1 MGERLTRRLLE
12 TLRAPSVQAHVSY
25 AVLCAVSLALGVGL
39 QLDTRLHFEYQSAH
53 GVIGWVSVHE
63 YAKSQ
68 ETLYYLLAVFGIP
81 LFIALCLFACAFFSR
96 WASRRT
102 GQSEAW
108 TFQRCAFAL
117 TPLLF
122 ACFFFKTSLALALL
136 SLLAVY
142 AAGRFLPSKP
152 PPEAK
157 PADSAS
163 QPKKSADKT
172 RAWKTARYVLIYT
185 LIYILIPALLYLLFY
200 SGGIDGGI
208 DMFHEG
214 ERLAPLNEMLR
225 GGVPYR
231 DIYIQHGLFENAFL
245 ARVGAALFGETLAGV
260 RMMQRLLAPVGYI
273 ALYLLGVQLCRG
285 SWASA
290 LILVMIASGHH
301 TSVSP
306 RHTFGLLCA
315 AMSVAALQQD
325 AAGRL
330 WKIGA
335 SGLCAG
341 FAFWHSAE
349 IGMYSICA
357 VGLFWGIRLLT
368 KAEPKGERLRPV
380 LFFSGGVVLG
390 LAPAA
395 LWLLSHG
402 ALDDAVRNT
411 YIQLAYQLDTWGLPF
426 VPLERVFQP
435 FEQHGLLGGWNE
447 FIGSERLRW
456 YLPPAALIAAG
467 AVLVR
472 RAVQGGFWK
481 HEACVKGL
489 LMALCL
495 AAFFRTALGRSDGGH
510 LVFGSTFFWPL
521 LLLPLDRAAAGV
533 WDALRAKRKPTA
545 MQWAWAALPILIAA
559 LYIGR
564 VHHPAAAF
572 QGRWNRALQNQF
584 NLPRAEEE
592 LERAGAIDL
601 PDDQAQQIQAVVK
614 FIQENAAPDERIFDF
629 SSQGA
634 YYFFADRPAATRYH
648 QICYASAPE
657 LEREVIAALEK
668 DRTRVVL
675 YKTGGWFDTVDG
687 IDSEL
692 RYPQIALYLCDNYE
706 EYINIGGARVWIRIK
721 EADSV
726 HTPY

>member
-1 MGERLTRRLLE
+1 MTRRALE
-12 TLRAPSVQAHVSY
+12 TLRAPSVQAHASY
-25 AVLCAVSLALGVGL
+25 AVLCAVSLALGLGL
-39 QLDTRLHFEYQSAH
+39 QLDARLHFEYRSAH
-53 GVIGWVSVHE
+53 GVIGWVSVNE

-81 LFIALCLFACAFFSR
+81 LFVALCLFACALFSR
-96 WASRRT
+96 WMSRQT
-102 GQSEAW
+102 GQPEEW

-117 TPLLF
+117 TPLLL
-122 ACFFFKTSLALALL
+122 ACFFFKTAVGLALL
-136 SLLAVY
+136 LALGVY
-142 AAGRFLPSKP
+142 VAGRALPSKP
-152 PPEAK
+152 PPEAP
-157 PADSAS
+157 PADFAP
-163 QPKKSADKT
+163 QPKKSAPKT
-172 RAWKTARYVLIYT
+172 PAWKTARLLLIYV
-185 LIYILIPALLYLLFY
+185 LIPALLYLLYY

-208 DMFHEG
+208 DLFHEG

-260 RMMQRLLAPVGYI
+260 RLMQRLLGPIGYI
-273 ALYLLGVQLCRG
+273 ALYILGVQLYRG

-290 LILVMIASGHH
+290 LILLMIASGHH
-301 TSVSP
+301 TGVSA

-315 AMSVAALQQD
+315 AMSVSALQQD
-325 AAGRL
+325 EAGRL

-380 LFFSGGVVLG
+380 LFFSAGVVVG

-395 LWLLSHG
+395 LWLLRHG
-402 ALDDAVRNT
+402 ALDDAVRNA

-426 VPLERVFQP
+426 SPLERVFQP
-435 FEQHGLLGGWNE
+435 FEQHGLLGGWKE

-456 YLPPAALIAAG
+456 YLPPAALVAAG

-472 RAVQGGFWK
+472 RAVQGDFWK
-481 HEACVKGL
+481 NEACAKGL
-489 LMALCL
+489 LTALCL

-510 LVFGSTFFWPL
+510 LIFGSTFFWPL

-533 WDALRAKRKPTA
+533 WDALRAKRKLTA

-559 LYIGR
+559 LYAAR
-564 VHHPAAAF
+564 VHRPVAAF
-572 QGRWNRALQNQF
+572 QSRWNWTLHNQF

-592 LERAGAIDL
+592 LERAGPINI
-601 PDDQAQQIQAVVK
+601 PDDQVQQIQAVVK
-614 FIQENAAPDERIFDF
+614 FIQENTAPDERIFDF

-657 LEREVIAALEK
+657 LEREVIDALEK
-668 DRTRVVL
+668 DQTRLVL

-692 RYPQIALYLCDNYE
+692 RHPQIARYLYDNYE
-706 EYINIGGARVWIRIK
+706 EYININGARVWMRIK
-721 EADSV
+721 GMNSA
-726 HTPY
+726 HPPY

>member
-1 MGERLTRRLLE
+1 MTRQALK
-12 TLRAPSVQAHVSY
+12 TLRAPSVQAHASY
-25 AVLCAVSLALGVGL
+25 AVLCAVSLALGLGL
-39 QLDTRLHFEYQSAH
+39 QLDARLHFEYRSAH

-68 ETLYYLLAVFGIP
+68 ETLYYLLAVFGVP
-81 LFIALCLFACAFFSR
+81 LFIALCLFACALFSR
-96 WASRRT
+96 WMSRQT

-117 TPLLF
+117 TPLLL
-122 ACFFFKTSLALALL
+122 ACFFFKTAVGLALL
-136 SLLAVY
+136 SFLTVY
-142 AAGRFLPSKP
+142 TAGYFLSSKP

-157 PADSAS
+157 HADSAS
-163 QPKKSADKT
+163 QPKKSAPKT
-172 RAWKTARYVLIYT
+172 PAWKTARLLLIYV
-185 LIYILIPALLYLLFY
+185 LIPALLYLLYY
-200 SGGIDGGI
+200 SGGINGGI

-260 RMMQRLLAPVGYI
+260 RLMQRLLGPVGYI
-273 ALYLLGVQLCRG
+273 ALYILGVQLYRG

-301 TSVSP
+301 TGVTA

-325 AAGRL
+325 GARRL
-330 WKIGA
+330 WMIGA

-357 VGLFWGIRLLT
+357 VGLFWTIRLFA
-368 KAEPKGERLRPV
+368 KAETRDERLRPV
-380 LFFSGGVVLG
+380 LFFSAGVAAG

-395 LWLLSHG
+395 LWLLRHG

-426 VPLERVFQP
+426 PPLERALQP
-435 FEQHGLLGGWNE
+435 FKQHGLLGGWNE
-447 FIGSERLRW
+447 FIGSEPLRW

-489 LMALCL
+489 LTALCL

-521 LLLPLDRAAAGV
+521 LLLPLDRSAAGV
-533 WDALRAKRKPTA
+533 WDALRAKRKLTA
-545 MQWAWAALPILIAA
+545 RQWAWAALPILIAA
-559 LYIGR
+559 LYAGR
-564 VHHPAAAF
+564 VHRPVAAF
-572 QGRWNRALQNQF
+572 QSRWNGMLQNQF

-592 LERAGAIDL
+592 LTRAGPIDL
-601 PDDQAQQIQAVVK
+601 PDDQVQQIQAVAT
-614 FIQENAAPDERIFDF
+614 FIQENTAPGERIFDF

-657 LEREVIAALEK
+657 LEREVINALEK
-668 DRTRVVL
+668 DRTRLVL

-706 EYINIGGARVWIRIK
+706 EYINIDGARVWMRIHG
-721 EADSV
+721 ADSAQP
-726 HTPY
+726 PY